1 MLSKNPQKIGE
12 ANVLPSLPILP
23 TQVALRRNVGSVDV
37 FRAAHLFTFGY
48 RRHGNAQRDP
58 SAYCAQT
65 GRVNEKCGFSGR
77 S

>member
-1 MLSKNPQKIGE
+1 M
-12 ANVLPSLPILP
+12 PILQTGP
-23 TQVALRRNVGSVDV
+23 THVVKTGNVGSVDV

-48 RRHGNAQRDP
+48 RRHGNALRGP

-65 GRVNEKCGFSGR
+65 GRVNEKCGFFGR